1 MLLYNYMITTKLLD
15 KSDQIFE
22 EIIISIVKLSRE
34 ENIEKRLKIKEILAD
49 KLNKVV
55 LIEDRDFLKL
65 AVELNK

>member
-1 MLLYNYMITTKLLD
+1 MITTKLLD